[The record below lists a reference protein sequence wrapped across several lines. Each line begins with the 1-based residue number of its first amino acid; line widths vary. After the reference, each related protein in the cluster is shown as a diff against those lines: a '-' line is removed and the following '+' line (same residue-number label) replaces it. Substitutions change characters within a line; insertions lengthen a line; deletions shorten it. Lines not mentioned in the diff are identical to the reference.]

1 MTKFDVTVRVEAD
14 SIEKAVD
21 LLNTAISAALDRDY
35 WDVVPDAVVISA
47 KRFIPPA
54 EMHVEFPEISE
65 RLYGKLAG
73 GWDGRVAR

>member
-14 SIEKAVD
+14 SIEDAVEIMD
-21 LLNTAISAALDRDY
+21 EAIGAALDHDY
-35 WDVVPDAVVISA
+35 WTPIPDVEVLGA

-73 GWDGRVAR
+73 GYSG